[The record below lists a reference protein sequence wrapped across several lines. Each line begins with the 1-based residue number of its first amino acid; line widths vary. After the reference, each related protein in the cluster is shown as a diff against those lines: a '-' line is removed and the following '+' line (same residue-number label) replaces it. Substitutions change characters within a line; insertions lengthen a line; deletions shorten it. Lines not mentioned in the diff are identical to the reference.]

1 MKERLQKLRLY
12 LKTKNKFILQDP
24 KTFEEKF
31 ALSISKRNT
40 LFVSLFL
47 ILLFSFLVFLV
58 ISYTGLKTYI
68 PGFPKNASEIYEL
81 DKTNQERLIEFES
94 ETRNRELWIANLQS
108 ILNNEDTLSIDKL
121 NDFIKKD
128 SSFDYKSIVFERS
141 KIDSI
146 LREKDKAYNTTNQN
160 SIAKSILVSVLKFQL
175 PHDGNISKTKQGSLN
190 TATFNV
196 RYKSDVKMAMEGK
209 VISKGK
215 NSIVLQHQ
223 NNMVSVYNNLTRI
236 KPKVGETVSQG
247 KVIGI
252 VPDSVFRFQIW
263 YKGETIPVD
272 VYRDL

>member
-190 TATFNV
+190 TATFNA

>member
-68 PGFPKNASEIYEL
+68 PGFPKNASEVYEQ

-94 ETRNRELWIANLQS
+94 QTRNRELWIANLQS

-121 NDFIKKD
+121 NEFINKD

-146 LREKDKAYNTTNQN
+146 LREKDKTYNTTNKN

-175 PHDGNISKTKQGSLN
+175 PHEGKISKTKQKGLN
-190 TATFNV
+190 VATFSA
-196 RYKSDVKMAMEGK
+196 RYKSDVKVAMEGK
-209 VISKGK
+209 VISKNK

-223 NNMVSVYNNLTRI
+223 NNMVSIYDNLTRI
-236 KPKVGETVSQG
+236 KPEVGEKVSQG

-252 VPDSVFRFQIW
+252 VPDSAFRFQIW
-263 YKGETIPVD
+263 YNGETIPVE
-272 VYRDL
+272 VYRNL